1 MVIANCD
8 IEPMG
13 VSHSVI
19 FQQNW
24 AKGKGC
30 VWSSVGELEDSFI
43 PPQNCMPGTVVG
55 VGKGLGTS
63 TKALAL
69 MEFTLGVR
77 KPDLNQVNKHHI
89 ICQELVSAQEEN
101 KAG

>member
-1 MVIANCD
+1 
-8 IEPMG
+8 
-13 VSHSVI
+13 
-19 FQQNW
+19 
-24 AKGKGC
+24 
-30 VWSSVGELEDSFI
+30 
-43 PPQNCMPGTVVG
+43 MPGTVVG

-89 ICQELVSAQEEN
+89 IRQELVSALEEN